1 MTNRILIP
9 FALIGAVGALAVAGC
24 GGGGDSSSTST
35 NAGAPLSEAA
45 FVSQGNAICAAG
57 NKELDQAASE
67 AFTGGKPTDPQ
78 LQQFADAAV
87 PNIQGQI
94 DAIRALQ
101 PPESMAADVTTFL
114 ADAQDALDQ
123 AENDPSVF
131 ATQGSNGP
139 FADVNDEATQL
150 GLDVCASG

>member
-24 GGGGDSSSTST
+24 GGGEDSSSTST
-35 NAGAPLSEAA
+35 SAGAPLTEAA
-45 FVSQGNAICAAG
+45 FVSQGNDICAAG
-57 NKELDQAASE
+57 NKELGQAANES
-67 AFTGGKPTDPQ
+67 FVDRNPTDAQ
-78 LQQFADAAV
+78 LQQFADVAV

-94 DAIRALQ
+94 DAVRALQ

-114 ADAQDALDQ
+114 DDAQDALDQ

-131 ATQGSNGP
+131 AAGGSNDP

-150 GLDVCASG
+150 GLDVCAS